1 MLDLS
6 FIDDCSNDPTCICTV
21 CLKTSA
27 VKHLNLHCM
36 LQYTVYASCNIQC
49 MLAAIYM
56 YTVCYN
62 IHCIKNVLIC
72 VRISNL
78 NIQTTTVL
86 FNYGDHY

>member
-36 LQYTVYASCNIQC
+36 LQYTVYASCNIHVYC
-49 MLAAIYM
+49 MLQ
-56 YTVCYN
+56 YTLYKECFDMCQN
-62 IHCIKNVLIC
+62 
-72 VRISNL
+72 
-78 NIQTTTVL
+78 Q
-86 FNYGDHY
+86 